1 MKISFYG
8 YFSPFGG
15 YGIAN
20 LSWARYLRRAGV
32 DVSINAKFIP
42 RPGTDEWEVLS
53 EEERKM
59 FVKPF
64 EERRIGIIETTPDHF
79 HLNKCE
85 VKIANTMAE
94 TDEIGPR
101 WVAALNTMHYV
112 IVPNDFYRRVFKK
125 CGVFVPI
132 KVIPHGIDTQRFKY
146 FERNRRKREEYVFG
160 SCGYLN
166 DRKGVFELIRAF
178 SSEFNDN
185 EPVKLLLHSTDPNLG
200 YYANMKD
207 KRIEIT
213 TKLWGFDTLVKWY
226 HDLDCFVFPSKAEGV
241 GYPPREAMATGL
253 PTILTNYSGLED
265 IASLGLSL
273 TPDGF
278 TKTNPMAEQPGNWA
292 KINIP
297 ELMGAMRHMYENK
310 DAAFM
315 MGKEAS
321 KEIHKNHSWE
331 SSVGKLTDFLDEV

>member
-1 MKISFYG
+1 MSIS
-8 YFSPFGG
+8 
-15 YGIAN
+15 
-20 LSWARYLRRAGV
+20 
-32 DVSINAKFIP
+32 AKFIP
-42 RPGTDEWEVLS
+42 RPGTDEWDVLDD
-53 EEERKM
+53 EEREM
-59 FVKPF
+59 FDKPF

-79 HLNKCE
+79 YLNKCE

-94 TDEIGPR
+94 TDEIGPT
-101 WVAALNTMHYV
+101 WVGALNTMHYV

-132 KVIPHGIDTQRFKY
+132 KVIPHGIDTKRFRY
-146 FERNRRKREEYVFG
+146 RERNKRKRVEYLFG

-178 SSEFNDN
+178 SSEFDQG
-185 EPVKLLLHSTDPNLG
+185 EPVKLLLHSTDPFLG

-213 TKLWGFDTLVKWY
+213 TELWSYKKLVEWY
-226 HDLDCFVFPSKAEGV
+226 KDLDCFVFPSKSEGV

-265 IASLGLSL
+265 IAHLGLAL
-273 TPDGF
+273 TPAGLY
-278 TKTNPMAEQPGNWA
+278 KANPMVEQPGNWA
-292 KINIP
+292 KIDIP

-310 DAAFM
+310 DYSFVV
-315 MGKEAS
+315 GKKAS
-321 KEIHKNHSWE
+321 KFIHKNYSWE
-331 SSVGKLTDFLDEV
+331 LCVKKLVEFLNEV

>member
-1 MKISFYG
+1 MNISYYG

-20 LSWARYLRRAGV
+20 LSWVKYLRRAGV
-32 DVSINAKFIP
+32 GVSVNAKFIP
-42 RPGTDEWEVLS
+42 RPGTQEWEVLS
-53 EEERKM
+53 SEEREM
-59 FVKPF
+59 FGEFK
-64 EERRIGIIETTPDHF
+64 ERRIGIIEATPDHF

-85 VKIANTMAE
+85 IKIANTMAE
-94 TDEIGPR
+94 TDEIGPK
-101 WVAALNTMHYV
+101 WVGALNSMHYV

-132 KVIPHGIDTQRFKY
+132 KVIPHGIDTKRFKY
-146 FERNRRKREEYVFG
+146 FERSRRKRQTYIFG
-160 SCGYLN
+160 CCGYLN

-185 EPVKLLLHSTDPNLG
+185 EPVKLRLHSTDPNLG
-200 YYANMKD
+200 FYSNMKD
-207 KRIEIT
+207 KRIEVT
-213 TKLWGFDTLVKWY
+213 TKLWDFDKLVEWY

-265 IASLGLSL
+265 IASLGISL
-273 TPDGF
+273 TPTEF
-278 TKTNPMAEQPGNWA
+278 VKANPMVQQPGNWA
-292 KINIP
+292 KIDIP
-297 ELMGAMRHMYENK
+297 ELMGAMRHMYDNK
-310 DAAFM
+310 DYSYVI
-315 MGKEAS
+315 GKAAS

-331 SSVGKLTDFLDEV
+331 KCVGKLTEFLDEV